1 MNLFSMVEEYF
12 FVLNVK
18 KGTLPTFF
26 LALPTIFYVKK

>member
-1 MNLFSMVEEYF
+1 MFDGRRILF